1 MALFSKKG
9 PEFEIE
15 HRGVGRSSTYSPVD
29 YDKSDLMEIMD
40 NSSGWAVFY
49 NTRTEETINCSDF
62 YKQLTEK
69 LERDDGVYTRIFI
82 DG

>member
-15 HRGVGRSSTYSPVD
+15 HRGMGRSSTCFPVG

-49 NTRTEETINCSDF
+49 NPRTGETINCSDF
-62 YKQLTEK
+62 YKQLAEK
-69 LERDDGVYTRIFI
+69 LERNDGM
-82 DG
+82 

>member
-49 NTRTEETINCSDF
+49 NPRTGETINCSDF
-62 YKQLTEK
+62 YAQLVKEME
-69 LERDDGVYTRIFI
+69 LNYGL
-82 DG
+82 